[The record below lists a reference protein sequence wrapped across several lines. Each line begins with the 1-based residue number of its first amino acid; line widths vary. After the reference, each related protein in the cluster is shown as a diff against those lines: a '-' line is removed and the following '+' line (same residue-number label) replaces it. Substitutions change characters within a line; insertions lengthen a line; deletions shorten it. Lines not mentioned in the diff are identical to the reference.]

1 MIFSSNAHQF
11 LSNHFSENMTEL
23 SRWIDTYVFSVR
35 PILDFR
41 QREYLFFL
49 QMKFFLLF
57 LASEFNVW
65 HGKRDA
71 TDTKHGSTEEIQQ
84 RSVIN
89 TGEVGQPI
97 NFGFSSA
104 AGSHCHPH
112 LSALRRRFSALLSG
126 AKETMGVE
134 VQELSRQGS
143 LLACWELANH
153 FLQLVL
159 SLGHHL
165 QHVC

>member
-1 MIFSSNAHQF
+1 MEAKINLTPETLCLWGPIAAGWQPGATEMESQSGQNKK
-11 LSNHFSENMTEL
+11 EN
-23 SRWIDTYVFSVR
+23 
-35 PILDFR
+35 
-41 QREYLFFL
+41 
-49 QMKFFLLF
+49 MKFFLLF

-71 TDTKHGSTEEIQQ
+71 TDTKHGSREEIQQ

-112 LSALRRRFSALLSG
+112 LSAPRQRFSALLSG

>member
-1 MIFSSNAHQF
+1 MEAKINLTPETLCLWGPIAAGWQPGATEMESQSGQNKK
-11 LSNHFSENMTEL
+11 EN
-23 SRWIDTYVFSVR
+23 
-35 PILDFR
+35 
-41 QREYLFFL
+41 
-49 QMKFFLLF
+49 MKFFLLF

-104 AGSHCHPH
+104 AGSPAIAIPTCQHWDDASPPC
-112 LSALRRRFSALLSG
+112 SQGRKRRWASKFRNSLVKG
-126 AKETMGVE
+126 ACWLV
-134 VQELSRQGS
+134 GS
-143 LLACWELANH
+143 LPTISSNWFCHWATTCSMFVKWKI
-153 FLQLVL
+153 
-159 SLGHHL
+159 
-165 QHVC
+165 